1 MNCSSRAR
9 YVIFAAALLGA
20 SAACAQ
26 SALPGAGE
34 SYPSRQI
41 RIIVPFTPGTGID
54 TLARAAGPKLF
65 ERWGQPVVIDNRPG
79 ASGNIGNEA
88 VAKSAPDGY
97 TLMVTANTFAIT
109 PALSK
114 SLPFDPVRDFAPI
127 TQMAIGTLALAVH
140 PSLPVD
146 SVAALIRLAKAQP
159 HQLNYAS
166 PGNGT
171 PQHLAAELFKL
182 LANVQMVH
190 VPYKGSAG
198 AVTDLVGGQVP
209 VMFLPMHTVLPYAQ
223 SGRLR
228 VLAQSGAKRSAV
240 APKEPTFEEAGLRG
254 MDVDFWY
261 GMMGPA
267 GMPREIVMKL
277 NAEIAA
283 ILRLTEVR
291 EGLMRQG
298 LEPVTGTPERFAQ
311 LVHADLARWSRVV
324 KDARIAPD

>member
-1 MNCSSRAR
+1 M
-9 YVIFAAALLGA
+9 LWA

-34 SYPSRQI
+34 PYPSRQI
-41 RIIVPFTPGTGID
+41 RVIVPFTPGTGID

-65 ERWGQPVVIDNRPG
+65 ERWGQPVVVDNRPG

-114 SLPFDPVRDFAPI
+114 SLPFDPVRDFTPI

-146 SVAALIRLAKAQP
+146 SVATLVKLAKARP
-159 HQLNYAS
+159 GQLNYAS

-182 LANVQMVH
+182 LANIQMVH

-240 APKEPTFEEAGLRG
+240 APKEPTFDEAGLRG

-261 GMMGPA
+261 GLLGPA

-277 NAEIAA
+277 NGEIAA
-283 ILRLTEVR
+283 ILRLADVR
-291 EGLMRQG
+291 QGLVRQG

-311 LVHADLARWSRVV
+311 LVHADLARWRRVV